1 MEERLR
7 LQYSEDTNYII
18 QMWTISP
25 YIIVAVY
32 NINGKLLDLI
42 TEKGRPNVNED
53 EYKERIETCSTCEHL
68 NQQKATCKMCG
79 CYMPVKA
86 TWATSNCPK
95 GKWKE
100 IEKK

>member
-42 TEKGRPNVNED
+42 TEKDED
-53 EYKERIETCSTCEHL
+53 I
-68 NQQKATCKMCG
+68 
-79 CYMPVKA
+79 
-86 TWATSNCPK
+86 
-95 GKWKE
+95 
-100 IEKK
+100 

>member
-1 MEERLR
+1 MKIFELISNFS
-7 LQYSEDTNYII
+7 SE
-18 QMWTISP
+18 
-25 YIIVAVY
+25 VY
-32 NINGKLLDLI
+32 KYVK
-42 TEKGRPNVNED
+42 EGRPNVNED